1 MIIQSQMK
9 IYVYMYIACVYNMY
23 AYILRYVPVLLR
35 RKAGFGCT
43 YADHVMVKLKALYYS
58 LPEICSKY
66 ALCCLLGSASA
77 I

>member
-23 AYILRYVPVLLR
+23 VYILRYVRVLLR
-35 RKAGFGCT
+35 RMAGFGCT
-43 YADHVMVKLKALYYS
+43 HADHAMVKLKARYYT
-58 LPEICSKY
+58 LPEICTKY
-66 ALCCLLGSASA
+66 ALCCLLGSATA